1 MMRQES
7 SDEAEDVSLFDADDE
22 VSRKPKRKR
31 IRHPVACFFH
41 LFFRISAI
49 IVYLLCEFL
58 SNSFIACFVTITLLL
73 SCDFWTVKN
82 ITGRLLVGL
91 RWWNQVDEDGKS
103 HWVFEAKKPSRKGKR
118 ISSEAESKIFW
129 LGLVI
134 CPILWVI
141 FVFSTFFSFK
151 LKWLAVVIMGVTLQ
165 GSNLYGYIKCK
176 IGSGKN
182 LTSMATSYLG
192 RQFFKTGTEV
202 KFEPFTKQET

>member
-22 VSRKPKRKR
+22 GQRKSKRKR

-49 IVYLLCEFL
+49 VVYLLCEFL
-58 SNSFIACFVTITLLL
+58 SNSFIACFVTIILLL
-73 SCDFWTVKN
+73 SCDFWTVK
-82 ITGRLLVGL
+82 
-91 RWWNQVDEDGKS
+91 
-103 HWVFEAKKPSRKGKR
+103 PSSQGKR
-118 ISSEAESKIFW
+118 VSSEAESKIFW
-129 LGLVI
+129 LGLII

-151 LKWLAVVIMGVTLQ
+151 LKWLAVVIMGVALQ

-192 RQFFKTGTEV
+192 RQFFKTAMKKENTES
-202 KFEPFTKQET
+202 